1 MSIMENFQYE
11 NPTRIIFGKSQVQD
25 SLKKEVEAY
34 GKRILL
40 VYGGGSIKKNGLYD
54 VILEQL
60 YQIEDVKIVEFYGV
74 ESNPRLSTVQKGIDM
89 IKEHQIEFILAIGG
103 GSVIDAAKAM
113 SVGTYHD
120 GDVWDIVTGKVDVTS
135 SLPVGI
141 VLTMAAT
148 GSEMN
153 GNFVITNW
161 EQKDKRTFSSI
172 HTYPKFS
179 ILDPQNTFS
188 VPKEQTV
195 YGIVDSM
202 SHVFEQYF
210 HSSENAPV
218 QELFGES
225 ILKTTIDVAPK
236 LIEELESYE
245 YREVV
250 MLNATLALNKIL
262 TMGVKTD
269 WASHMIEHGV
279 SAVHDIPH
287 GGGMAIIFPHWME
300 YVSETKPE
308 KIAQLGVNVFG
319 LNPDEIG
326 TKQLAKE
333 TAKRVRSFWNSLGAP
348 SRLSDYEIDDKEIDL
363 IIERSFISGE
373 TVGNYVPL
381 NKEDV
386 RYILQRAL

>member
-11 NPTRIIFGKSQVQD
+11 NPTRIIFGKNQVQD

-60 YQIEDVKIVEFYGV
+60 HQIEDVKIVEFYGV

-210 HSSENAPV
+210 HSSKNAPV

-300 YVSETKPE
+300 YVSETRPE

-348 SRLSDYEIDDKEIDL
+348 SRLSDYEIDDKEVDL

-373 TVGNYVPL
+373 TIGNYVPL

>member
-1 MSIMENFQYE
+1 
-11 NPTRIIFGKSQVQD
+11 
-25 SLKKEVEAY
+25 
-34 GKRILL
+34 
-40 VYGGGSIKKNGLYD
+40 
-54 VILEQL
+54 
-60 YQIEDVKIVEFYGV
+60 
-74 ESNPRLSTVQKGIDM
+74 
-89 IKEHQIEFILAIGG
+89 
-103 GSVIDAAKAM
+103 
-113 SVGTYHD
+113 
-120 GDVWDIVTGKVDVTS
+120 
-135 SLPVGI
+135 
-141 VLTMAAT
+141 
-148 GSEMN
+148 
-153 GNFVITNW
+153 
-161 EQKDKRTFSSI
+161 
-172 HTYPKFS
+172 
-179 ILDPQNTFS
+179 
-188 VPKEQTV
+188 
-195 YGIVDSM
+195 M

>member
-1 MSIMENFQYE
+1 MENFQYE
-11 NPTRIIFGKSQVQD
+11 NPTRIIFGKNQVQD

-60 YQIEDVKIVEFYGV
+60 HQIEDVKIVEFYGV

-210 HSSENAPV
+210 HSSKNAPV

-300 YVSETKPE
+300 YVSETRPE

-348 SRLSDYEIDDKEIDL
+348 SRLSDYEIDDKEVDL

-373 TVGNYVPL
+373 TIGNYVPL

>member
-11 NPTRIIFGKSQVQD
+11 NPTRIIFGKNQVQD

-60 YQIEDVKIVEFYGV
+60 HQIEDVKIVEFYGV